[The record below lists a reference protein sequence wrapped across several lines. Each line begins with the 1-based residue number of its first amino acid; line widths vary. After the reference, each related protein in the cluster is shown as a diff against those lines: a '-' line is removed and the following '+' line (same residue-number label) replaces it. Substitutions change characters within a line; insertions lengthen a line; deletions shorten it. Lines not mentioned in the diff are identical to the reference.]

1 MTPQR
6 SRSPLIVA
14 VAGAISAALG
24 CWAVGCSSP
33 AARQPGGM
41 LLITLDTVRADRIG
55 AYGYADIETPF
66 IDGLATDGVLFERAL
81 TPVPLTLP
89 SHTSLLTGT
98 YPPRHG
104 VRDNGDF
111 KVPQE
116 LTTLA
121 ELFQARGFRTGAF
134 VGAFVLD
141 RRWGL
146 DQGFEHYSGEFA
158 IRDISELVSIGDMQR
173 PANEVVDDAL
183 AWLGGIGEETPFFAW
198 VHLFDPHDPY
208 DPPSPYRESYRGRP
222 YVGEI
227 AFSDAQLAR
236 LGEWLKS
243 SGRSDTTVVVFAG
256 DHGESLGEHGESGH
270 GFFLYQEALRVPLI
284 VVDPLRG
291 TAGVRRPEVV
301 SLVDV
306 FSTLCERF
314 GLPTPA
320 ATQGRSLTPL
330 LGGGGGWE
338 ERPVYSETLYPFF
351 NYGWSPLSSIQER
364 RYHYIESSETE
375 LYDLEDDPGQTHDLA
390 PLELASVERLAQQHD
405 AVLLEL
411 ARDARRAGM
420 SPDAETV
427 AKLAALGYVSGAAS
441 PEAPVNRTGLAPPR
455 QRIDIY
461 NQLIEA
467 RAALATG
474 DLGLAQELLE
484 QALAGDPDVA
494 ETYSL
499 LGKLRASQGR
509 FAEAEAM
516 FVTGLGLKP
525 DNLAMTM
532 GLATARF
539 RAGRVDEALAVLEQ
553 AAERRPSEAWPM
565 LVLGTFARQAGRPEA
580 AQRAVRRALE
590 LDPQSAR
597 AHLELAVSE
606 LALGSYESAR
616 DMASRAL
623 ELDPRLPGA
632 HLCRAQSFEAQGQL
646 EAAAADYE
654 FERGLSAGDH
664 RPVYGLARLYG
675 RVGRA
680 DDERRLLEET
690 VQLAPDFVP
699 AHLYL
704 ARSHLEAGEGYPEA
718 IELVEEALAHHPEGA
733 DLVLAYYLLADLHNR
748 MGNQELSN
756 EFAMKGR
763 RAEQE
768 LAGARRPQEP

>member
-1 MTPQR
+1 
-6 SRSPLIVA
+6 L
-14 VAGAISAALG
+14 
-24 CWAVGCSSP
+24 
-33 AARQPGGM
+33 
-41 LLITLDTVRADRIG
+41 LLITLDTVRADRLG
-55 AYGYADIETPF
+55 AYGYPDVETPF
-66 IDGLATDGVLFERAL
+66 IDGLAKHGVLFERAL

-121 ELFQARGFRTGAF
+121 ELFQAQGFRTGAF

-146 DQGFEHYSGEFA
+146 DQGFERYSGEFA
-158 IRDISELVSIGDMQR
+158 IRDISELVSIGDVQR

-183 AWLGGIGEETPFFAW
+183 SWLGGLGGKTPFFAW

-208 DPPSPYRESYRGRP
+208 DPPPPYRESYRGRP

-236 LGEWLKS
+236 IGEWLKS

-270 GFFLYQEALRVPLI
+270 GFFLYQSALRVPLI

-291 TAGVRRPEVV
+291 TAGARRPEVV

-306 FSTLCERF
+306 FPTVCERF
-314 GLPTPA
+314 GLSIPA
-320 ATQGRSLTPL
+320 ASQGRSLAPL

-351 NYGWSPLSSIQER
+351 NYGWSPLTGIQNR
-364 RYHYIESSETE
+364 RYQLIESSQTE
-375 LYDLEDDPGQTHDLA
+375 LYDLESDPDQLRDLA
-390 PLELASVERLAQQHD
+390 PLEPASVERLAQQHD
-405 AVLLEL
+405 AMVLEL
-411 ARDARRAGM
+411 ARDAQQAGM
-420 SPDAETV
+420 LPDPETV
-427 AKLAALGYVSGAAS
+427 ARLAALGYVSGAAS
-441 PEAPVNRTGLAPPR
+441 PEAPVSRAGLAPPR
-455 QRIDIY
+455 QRIDVY

-474 DLGLAQELLE
+474 DLGLSQELLE
-484 QALAGDPDVA
+484 QALAGDPGVA

-499 LGKLRASQGR
+499 LGRLRASQGR

-516 FVTGLGLKP
+516 YETGLGLKP
-525 DNLAMTM
+525 ENLAMTM
-532 GLATARF
+532 GLATARLES
-539 RAGRVDEALAVLEQ
+539 GRVDEALAVLER

-590 LDPQSAR
+590 LDPQSAG

-606 LALGSYESAR
+606 LALGSYESAWEA
-616 DMASRAL
+616 ASRAL
-623 ELDPRLPGA
+623 ELDPSLPGA
-632 HLCRAQSFEAQGQL
+632 HLCRAQSLEAQGQL
-646 EAAAADYE
+646 EAALAEYGS
-654 FERGLSAGDH
+654 ERRLSPADH
-664 RPVYGLARLYG
+664 RPVYGLARLHG
-675 RVGRA
+675 RVGQA
-680 DDERRLLEET
+680 GEERRLLEET
-690 VQLAPDFVP
+690 IRLQPDFVP
-699 AHLYL
+699 AYLFL
-704 ARSHLEAGEGYPEA
+704 ARSRLAAGEGYPEA
-718 IELVEEALAHHPEGA
+718 IALVNRALGYDPADT
-733 DLVLAYYLLADLHNR
+733 DLVLAYYLLADLYNR
-748 MGNQELSN
+748 VGNQELSN
-756 EFAMKGR
+756 EFAIKGR
-763 RAEQE
+763 QAEQE
-768 LAGARRPQEP
+768 LAGARRSAP